1 MPVQKGKK
9 HKRPRGG
16 RGERFAEGS
25 GATPLAPEPRR
36 AVRERPPQRKRGLL
50 GLPMGWK
57 IALGTTMLVAGV
69 IFYFIPQKG
78 ASESSKLIFLAGY
91 CLLAAFYLGSAYRDW
106 RRKRVQ

>member
-16 RGERFAEGS
+16 RADRVAGSS
-25 GATPLAPEPRR
+25 GAIPVASEPQRVTRERSAPRR
-36 AVRERPPQRKRGLL
+36 RGLM
-50 GLPMGWK
+50 GLPLGWK
-57 IALGTTMLVAGV
+57 IALGVTMLGAGV
-69 IFYFIPQKG
+69 IFYFMPQKG
-78 ASESSKLIFLAGY
+78 TSESSKLIFLAGY